1 MGLEQNPFWSKCV
14 QDYGGGT
21 KMCTKIGYKARI
33 GKKYT
38 MYTET
43 QILSLRVCGRHA
55 RPYAP

>member
-1 MGLEQNPFWSKCV
+1 
-14 QDYGGGT
+14 
-21 KMCTKIGYKARI
+21 MCTKIGYKARI